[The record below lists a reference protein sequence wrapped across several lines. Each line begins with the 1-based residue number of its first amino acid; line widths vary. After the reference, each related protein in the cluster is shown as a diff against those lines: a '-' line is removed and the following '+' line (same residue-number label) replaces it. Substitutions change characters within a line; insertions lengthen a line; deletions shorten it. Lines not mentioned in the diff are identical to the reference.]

1 MLVYLFRCLLC
12 FIGTNTYYRRKKKRQ
27 LFFCFFSIIC
37 LFDEG
42 MTSSCASLSFFFG
55 RCVMSSSEE
64 LIELVRKLKRERSFV
79 YAEQKRIREHYTQ
92 VRIFFPID

>member
-1 MLVYLFRCLLC
+1 MFVSL
-12 FIGTNTYYRRKKKRQ
+12 
-27 LFFCFFSIIC
+27 IC

-42 MTSSCASLSFFFG
+42 MTSSCASLSFSLSFFG

-79 YAEQKRIREHYTQ
+79 YAEQKRIREQYTQ
-92 VRIFFPID
+92 VRNRRIFFLIE